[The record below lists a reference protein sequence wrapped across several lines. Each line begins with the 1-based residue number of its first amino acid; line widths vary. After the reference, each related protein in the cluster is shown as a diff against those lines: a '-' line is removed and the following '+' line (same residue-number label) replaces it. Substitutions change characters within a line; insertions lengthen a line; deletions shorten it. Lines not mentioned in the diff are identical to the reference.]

1 MLVCVEEINKNKRFE
16 ATFSDGT
23 KVKFGQTNP
32 KQGTFL
38 DNNNEKLK
46 TNYIKRHLKDLRT
59 NDYRRAGY
67 LSLFLLWNKPTLKES
82 VKDFNKRIKND
93 NWNLRGQMIKGGG
106 SQFFC
111 RFGSKL
117 SLLEDILPMIPPH
130 LKYVEPFVGGGAV
143 YWNKEPAEKAVL
155 NDLDKDLIEGYKLL
169 KSMKN
174 KTPSDFP
181 VKYSIDEMQKLV
193 DKPNPTKEEELLQ
206 KLYKFCNTFS
216 SSGKG
221 KIYKNHSHITKIKR
235 IGDFVDRMK
244 HTTITNQDYKK
255 VLKHNDSVN
264 TFFFL
269 DPPYEASEGLYKEF
283 LMDYEEMNKVLQ
295 NLKGMFLLTINDS
308 PNIRKIFKGFILKP
322 VFVKSHS
329 KSSIGFKDRNE
340 LFIMNYSLQ

>member
-1 MLVCVEEINKNKRFE
+1 
-16 ATFSDGT
+16 
-23 KVKFGQTNP
+23 
-32 KQGTFL
+32 
-38 DNNNEKLK
+38 
-46 TNYIKRHLKDLRT
+46 LKDLRT

-67 LSLFLLWNKPTLKES
+67 LSLFLLWNKPTLRES
-82 VKDFNKRIKND
+82 VKDFNNRIKND
-93 NWNLRGQMIKGGG
+93 NWNLRGHMIKGGG

-111 RFGSKL
+111 RIGSKL

-130 LKYVEPFVGGGAV
+130 LIYVEPFVGGGGV
-143 YWNKEPAEKAVL
+143 YWNKEPAERAVL
-155 NDLDKDLIEGYKLL
+155 NDIDKDLMEGYKLL

-181 VKYSIDEMQKLV
+181 VKYSIDEIQKLE
-193 DKPNPTKEEELLQ
+193 DKLNPTKEEELLQ
-206 KLYKFCNTFS
+206 KLYKFCYTFS

-221 KIYKNHSHITKIKR
+221 KMYKNLSQINKIKR

-244 HTTITNQDYKK
+244 HTAITNQDYKK
-255 VLKHNDSVN
+255 VLKDNHSLN

-269 DPPYEASEGLYKEF
+269 DPPYEASKGLYKEF
-283 LMDYEEMNKVLQ
+283 FMDYEDMNKVLQ

-340 LFIMNYSLQ
+340 LFIMNYSLR